1 MKSAD
6 KFIIT
11 GLAGEKTLKGRVSVN
26 GAKNAVL
33 KAMAGAILFD
43 GEVELQNVPNT
54 EDVHTL
60 NEILTDIGAKV
71 RWKDDSPHSHILYI
85 DSSNINNYD
94 IDPQKA
100 GAMRASVVLTG
111 PMLARYGKV
120 SFPAPGGCVIGA
132 RPIDLFIEGYKS
144 MGAEVRPQ
152 NDLYYISAKK
162 LNQTEIHFKKIT
174 VGGTETLMMA
184 SVLISG
190 KTTLKNCA
198 KEPEIV
204 NVAEWLNANGAKI
217 SGAGTETIVIEGTNG
232 KLLKN
237 KNAYKAIPD
246 RIEAGSFLFLGALTA
261 KELYIDNCN
270 AEHIALPLKLLRES
284 GVSIEIIGQ
293 IPNEQTIKI
302 TNTETPSSYKPFNVI
317 TKEYPGFATDLQ
329 SPLVT
334 YLTQC
339 HGESTVE
346 ETIFEGRFKYVHDL
360 LEMGANIEVIDG
372 NKALIKG
379 PSILQK
385 NDERELTAHDIRA
398 GFAIVLACLVAKG
411 NSTINNIHLID
422 RGYESLEKRLQMI
435 GVNIKRV

>member
-1 MKSAD
+1 MNKKD

-11 GLAGEKTLKGRVSVN
+11 GLAGEKTLEGRVSVN

-85 DSSNINNYD
+85 DSSTINKHD
-94 IDPQKA
+94 IDPEKA
-100 GAMRASVVLTG
+100 GIMRASVVLTG

-144 MGAEVRPQ
+144 MGAEVRLE
-152 NDLYYISAKK
+152 NDLYYISTKK
-162 LNQTEIHFKKIT
+162 LNQTEINFKKIT

-190 KTTLKNCA
+190 KTVLKNCA

-217 SGAGTETIVIEGTNG
+217 TGAGTETITIEGTDG
-232 KLLKN
+232 RLLSN
-237 KNAYKAIPD
+237 KVAYKAIPD

-261 KELYIDNCN
+261 KELCIDNCN
-270 AEHIALPLKLLRES
+270 AEHIDLPIRLLRES
-284 GVSIEIIGQ
+284 GVSIEIIDQ
-293 IPNEQTIKI
+293 DKEVQSIKI
-302 TNTETPSSYKPFNVI
+302 INSRENSFKPFNVI

-360 LEMGANIEVIDG
+360 KEMGANIEVVDG

-385 NDERELTAHDIRA
+385 DDDRELTAHDIRA
-398 GFAIVLACLVAKG
+398 GFAIVLACLIAKG
-411 NSTINNIHLID
+411 TFTINNVHLID
-422 RGYESLEKRLQMI
+422 RGYENLENRLNAL
-435 GVNIKRV
+435 GADIKRV